1 MEELMDKVQGHEQTG
16 QQLTD
21 KIAQLKSKLAEQ
33 VAASGEHVNQNT
45 ILMEKLQLKALEHQK
60 LLETHS

>member
-16 QQLTD
+16 QQLND

-45 ILMEKLQLKALEHQK
+45 ILMEKL
-60 LLETHS
+60 